1 STPFPAGQIFSTP
14 LNAKS
19 PISGSPENYLWG
31 RPDADGFTIQV
42 DIFSATAAEA
52 RDAAKAIRD
61 AIELSAY
68 VVRWGGES
76 VDPDTKTYR
85 VSFDVDWIV
94 QR

>member
-1 STPFPAGQIFSTP
+1 
-14 LNAKS
+14 
-19 PISGSPENYLWG
+19 
-31 RPDADGFTIQV
+31 ADGLTIQV
-42 DIFSATAAEA
+42 DIFSTTAAEA

-76 VDPDTKTYR
+76 VDPETKTYR
-85 VSFDVDWIV
+85 VSFDIDWIV

>member
-1 STPFPAGQIFSTP
+1 
-14 LNAKS
+14 
-19 PISGSPENYLWG
+19 
-31 RPDADGFTIQV
+31 
-42 DIFSATAAEA
+42 AEA

-85 VSFDVDWIV
+85 VSFDIDWIV